1 MGEVIPLAEH
11 RTRHLTAGRPPSRS
25 ARPVFY
31 FDLGCPYSYLAL
43 ERVDRLLPGV
53 RWRPTLAEDLQATDP
68 WADESAR
75 ATAERRARELGLPL
89 IWPTTNARSPRH
101 AMRAAL
107 HAIEHDRIAQF
118 ALAAAR
124 LAFCGGYDVDHPAV
138 LAEAAAAASLDP
150 DRVLRAAHDERRDEA
165 LEETG
170 RRLLAAGASCLPA
183 FGIGRGLH
191 CGETSIG
198 VAAAALRV
206 AGEPGVGAA

>member
-1 MGEVIPLAEH
+1 MGEVITLAEH
-11 RTRHLTAGRPPSRS
+11 RARRRRQRRPPGGG

-43 ERVDRLLPGV
+43 ERVDRLLPSA
-53 RWRPTLAEDLQATDP
+53 RWRPARAEDLHATDP
-68 WADESAR
+68 LADECAR
-75 ATAERRARELGLPL
+75 AAAERRARELGLPL
-89 IWPTTNARSPRH
+89 VWPTTNARSPRH

-107 HAIEHDRIAQF
+107 HAVEHGRSAQF

-150 DRVLRAAHDERRDEA
+150 DRALRAARNERLDEA
-165 LEETG
+165 LEESG
-170 RRLLAAGASCLPA
+170 RRLLAAGATCLPA
-183 FGIGRGLH
+183 FGIGRSLH

-198 VAAAALRV
+198 QAAAALHAAAERG
-206 AGEPGVGAA
+206 AGAA